1 MDLAQSELNIYISTE
16 TKEKAALDS
25 MREQLEQATTNYS
38 ERKRNLQELEKNLP
52 NWTRALAE
60 KQAELQQVNTNWYL
74 FSFSKSLTFFL
85 FI

>member
-60 KQAELQQVNTNWYL
+60 KQAELQQVNTN
-74 FSFSKSLTFFL
+74 
-85 FI
+85 